1 MTQLQVSSSKSLISL
16 CLECGWGY
24 SNFQSFLLYMMG
36 PCTRKLPRLGPG
48 PGTTQAP
55 LVSFCLCFFT
65 ESFQQGSLRVTRFLV
80 WKLRTPK
87 VSNRETGGKYI
98 ISFNLTWTLSQ
109 HGFLYILLIKAVT
122 KVQTDSRGKD
132 KDPNSCLSRQDSGKA
147 RRAGN
152 NFWSKLEKYIEGNFN
167 FLTWIFSISILI
179 FLGKVLIILLH
190 RFHFSSIS
198 RLPLIFVLWTLV
210 SFGFNHRKT
219 WERSWVQK
227 TF

>member
-1 MTQLQVSSSKSLISL
+1 
-16 CLECGWGY
+16 
-24 SNFQSFLLYMMG
+24 MMG
-36 PCTRKLPRLGPG
+36 PCTRRLPRLGPG

-65 ESFQQGSLRVTRFLV
+65 ESFQHGSLRVTRFLI

-87 VSNRETGGKYI
+87 VSNRETSGKYI
-98 ISFNLTWTLSQ
+98 ISFNLTSTLSQ

-132 KDPNSCLSRQDSGKA
+132 TDPNSCLSRQDSGKA
-147 RRAGN
+147 CRAGN
-152 NFWSKLEKYIEGNFN
+152 NFWSMLEKYIEGNFN
-167 FLTWIFSISILI
+167 FLTWIFSISILL

-190 RFHFSSIS
+190 TFHFSSSIS
-198 RLPLIFVLWTLV
+198 RLPLIFVLWTLI

-219 WERSWVQK
+219 
-227 TF
+227 